1 MTTCSRVPTRA
12 RETEALR
19 AKASHVRLPRC
30 LARVAPSLACAGAL
44 AAAAPGG
51 SALAAAFQ
59 LRENTAAG
67 LGTSFAGVGSA
78 AETPDTVS
86 NNPAGMVRL
95 PGLQVY
101 LGGSII
107 IPSATFRGTAT
118 DRFGRVISGDTE
130 RDAGNAAVVPFG
142 HVAYRV
148 TPDLSVGLSIT
159 SPYGLA
165 TYYGPGW
172 AGRYLADKTDLR
184 TIDFNPAV
192 AYRIAP
198 WLSVGAGLSVQTAR
212 AVFSSSI
219 NSSTLTGRLLP
230 LQDGLFNLR
239 GDDVSVGY
247 NVGVLIEPRAGTRI
261 GLTYRSRIQHDF
273 EGQTTYNLPAALL
286 ANPLLRARFRNGPGR
301 AKLVLP
307 DTAGVSVTQ
316 EFGPRWT
323 GYLDVNWT
331 NWSLFKRLG
340 AYRDTGE
347 LITNTPQNYRD
358 SFFVALGASYRASD
372 WLTLRAGTAFDKTPV
387 RDAFRTARVPD
398 EDRYWLSVGAS
409 ARLAPNMVLDAGY
422 AHLFLPDA
430 RINETSTTGDV
441 LRGRYDAGIDL
452 LTVGLRSS
460 F

>member
-1 MTTCSRVPTRA
+1 MHA
-12 RETEALR
+12 RPL
-19 AKASHVRLPRC
+19 RC
-30 LARVAPSLACAGAL
+30 LFPSAPSLACAGLL
-44 AAAAPGG
+44 AAAVPGG
-51 SALAAAFQ
+51 PALAAAFQ

-78 AETPDTVS
+78 ADTPATVF

-118 DRFGRVISGDTE
+118 NALGGPVSGETR
-130 RDAGNAAVVPFG
+130 RDAGNVALVPFG
-142 HVAYRV
+142 HVTYRV
-148 TPDLSVGLSIT
+148 TPDLSVGLALT

-165 TYYGPGW
+165 TYHGPGW
-172 AGRYLADKTDLR
+172 AGRYQAEKSDLR

-192 AYRIAP
+192 AYRVAP
-198 WLSVGAGLSVQTAR
+198 WLSVGAGVSVQTAR
-212 AVFSSSI
+212 AVFSTAL
-219 NSSTLTGRLLP
+219 NSRAFGFAATGRVLP
-230 LQDGLFNLR
+230 LADGQFNLR

-247 NVGVLIEPRAGTRI
+247 NVGVLIEPRAGTRV

-273 EGQTTYNLPAALL
+273 EGEVGFDVPAALA
-286 ANPLLRARFRNGPGR
+286 ANPAFRDGPAR

-323 GYLDVNWT
+323 GYLDVTWT
-331 NWSLFKRLG
+331 NWSRFRALS
-340 AYRDTGE
+340 AYRATGE
-347 LITNTPQNYRD
+347 QLANVPQNYRD
-358 SFFVALGASYRASD
+358 SFFVALGASYQAAD

-409 ARLAPNMVLDAGY
+409 ARLAPGTVLDVGY

-430 RINETSTTGDV
+430 RINERSRTGEV
-441 LRGRYDAGIDL
+441 LRGRYESGIDI
-452 LTVGLRSS
+452 LTAGLRSS

>member
-1 MTTCSRVPTRA
+1 MHA
-12 RETEALR
+12 RPLR
-19 AKASHVRLPRC
+19 RLLRSAS
-30 LARVAPSLACAGAL
+30 SLACAGSL
-44 AAAAPGG
+44 AAAAAAAVPGG
-51 SALAAAFQ
+51 PALAAAFQ

-78 AETPDTVS
+78 AETPDTAF

-118 DRFGRVISGDTE
+118 NGLGGPVSGETR
-130 RDAGNAAVVPFG
+130 RDAGEPAVVPFG
-142 HVAYRV
+142 HVTYRV
-148 TPDLSVGLSIT
+148 TPDLSVGLALT
-159 SPYGLA
+159 SPFGLA
-165 TYYGPGW
+165 TYHGPGW
-172 AGRYLADKTDLR
+172 AGRYLADKSDLR

-212 AVFSSSI
+212 AVFSTAI
-219 NSSTLTGRLLP
+219 NSRAFLPAALRGRQLP
-230 LQDGLFNLR
+230 DGLFNLR

-273 EGQTTYNLPAALL
+273 EGEATFDVPAPLN
-286 ANPLLRARFRNGPGR
+286 ANPNFRRSRAG

-307 DTAGVSVTQ
+307 DTAGISVTQ
-316 EFGPRWT
+316 EFDARWT
-323 GYLDVNWT
+323 GYLDLTWT
-331 NWSLFKRLG
+331 NWSRFRSLS
-340 AYRDTGE
+340 AYRRTGE
-347 LITNTPQNYRD
+347 AVADVAQNYRD
-358 SFFVALGASYRASD
+358 SFFVAVGASYRAND

-409 ARLAPNMVLDAGY
+409 ARLAPNTVLDAGY

-430 RINETSTTGDV
+430 RIDERSRTGDV
-441 LRGRYDAGIDL
+441 LRGSYETGIDI
-452 LTVGLRSS
+452 LTVGLRST

>member
-1 MTTCSRVPTRA
+1 MHA
-12 RETEALR
+12 RPL
-19 AKASHVRLPRC
+19 RC
-30 LARVAPSLACAGAL
+30 LFPSAPSLACAGLL
-44 AAAAPGG
+44 AAAVPGG
-51 SALAAAFQ
+51 PALAAAFQ

-78 AETPDTVS
+78 ADTPATVF

-118 DRFGRVISGDTE
+118 NALGGPVSGET
-130 RDAGNAAVVPFG
+130 RSDAGNVALVPCG
-142 HVAYRV
+142 HVTYRV
-148 TPDLSVGLSIT
+148 TPDLSVGLALT

-165 TYYGPGW
+165 TYHGPGW
-172 AGRYLADKTDLR
+172 AGRYQAEKSDLR

-192 AYRIAP
+192 AYRVAP
-198 WLSVGAGLSVQTAR
+198 WLSVGAGVSVQTAR
-212 AVFSSSI
+212 AVFSTAL
-219 NSSTLTGRLLP
+219 NSRAFGFAATGRVLP
-230 LQDGLFNLR
+230 LADGQFNLR

-247 NVGVLIEPRAGTRI
+247 NVGVLIEPRAGTRV

-273 EGQTTYNLPAALL
+273 EGEVGFDVPAALA
-286 ANPLLRARFRNGPGR
+286 ANPAFRDGPAR

-323 GYLDVNWT
+323 GYLDVTWT
-331 NWSLFKRLG
+331 NWSRFRALS
-340 AYRDTGE
+340 AYRATGE
-347 LITNTPQNYRD
+347 QLANVPQNYRD
-358 SFFVALGASYRASD
+358 SFFVALGASYQAAD

-409 ARLAPNMVLDAGY
+409 ARLAPGTVLDVGY

-430 RINETSTTGDV
+430 RINERSRTGEV
-441 LRGRYDAGIDL
+441 LRGRYESGIDI
-452 LTVGLRSS
+452 LTAGLRSS